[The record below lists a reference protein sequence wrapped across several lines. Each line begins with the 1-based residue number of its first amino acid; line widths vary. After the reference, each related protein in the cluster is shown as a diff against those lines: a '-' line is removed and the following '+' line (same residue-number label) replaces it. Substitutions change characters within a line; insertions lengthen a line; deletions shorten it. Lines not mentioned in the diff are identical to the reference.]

1 MNPTRQW
8 SNLILPLAIV
18 ACLMV
23 LLVPLPTFAM
33 DILLAAN
40 ITISVVMLLTAIQV
54 RTPQEFGVFPV
65 LLLATTLARLV
76 LNIATTRLI
85 LTRGAE
91 FGTEAAGGVIQAFGD
106 FVAGHDLMVGAVI
119 FLIILIVQFVVITKG
134 ATRIS
139 EVAARFTLDGMPGR
153 QMAIDADLAA
163 GTIDREQARER
174 REALQEQ
181 ADFYGAMDGASKYVR
196 GDAIAGLL
204 ITLINIA
211 GGLFVGLSHGM
222 SFSGSADVFTRL
234 TVGDGLVSQVP
245 GLLIAL
251 GAGILISRS
260 TRPANLS
267 QDLVRQLLL
276 RPQVLLVTGC
286 FLLALIFTQLPAI
299 PLMIAGG
306 SCIVLGLNL
315 SSRPAAGQIE
325 PAKKNVES
333 QGKGSETE
341 ACRIAG
347 TDPLEIELGVELVGM
362 ASSGDLL
369 PRITAARQ
377 AIAEELGLMLPKVRV
392 RDNLRL
398 GPRQFQILINNLAVS
413 TGAVMPERVLLVKRS
428 ANAPDP
434 EGIRAMWPGGH
445 GAFWAEPD
453 SVAARAREY
462 LRLEPGDVIVE
473 TLKLEARRRSADLLT
488 RQSTAFLIDQLRQ
501 TNPETVN
508 ELVPTVMKVGSIQQV
523 LRCLLSEG
531 ISIRPLNAILEAL
544 ADEFDASCPTSELAE
559 RVRRRLAPWITARLQ
574 DSSGAVP
581 VVVLS
586 DELKAWLCSKLGYE
600 DGRKQLHM
608 DADLVS
614 LLSAQLARSTAG
626 RVVSSLLVPGS
637 LRSAM
642 ADLFREEGRQVFVTC
657 REELARDTRIET
669 IAILDLSAIH
679 YAAA

>member
-1 MNPTRQW
+1 MSANPKW
-8 SNLILPLAIV
+8 SNLILPLGIV

-23 LLVPLPTFAM
+23 LLVPLPPFAM

-40 ITISVVMLLTAIQV
+40 LTIAVVMLLTALQV

-65 LLLATTLARLV
+65 LLLVTTLARLV

-91 FGTEAAGGVIQAFGD
+91 HGTQAAGGVIQAFGD
-106 FVAGHDLMVGAVI
+106 FVAGHDLLVGAVI

-163 GTIDREQARER
+163 GTIDRDQARER
-174 REALQEQ
+174 REELQIQ

-204 ITLINIA
+204 ITVINIV
-211 GGLFVGLSHGM
+211 GGLFVGMSHGM
-222 SFSGSADVFTRL
+222 SFSASVDVFTRL
-234 TVGDGLVSQVP
+234 TVGDGLVSQLP

-260 TRPANLS
+260 TRPADLS
-267 QDLVRQLLL
+267 QDMVRQLLV
-276 RPQVLLVTGC
+276 RPQVLLVTGF

-299 PLMIAGG
+299 PLMAAGG
-306 SCIVLGLNL
+306 LCIALAMNK
-315 SSRPAAGQIE
+315 SSRPPVEAAHQTTRT
-325 PAKKNVES
+325 AES
-333 QGKGSETE
+333 QAKGSDGDP
-341 ACRIAG
+341 CRIGG

-413 TGAVMPERVLLVKRS
+413 TGTVLPDRVLLIKRS
-428 ANAPDP
+428 PGAPDP
-434 EGIRAMWPGGH
+434 AGIRAMWPSGH
-445 GAFWAEPD
+445 GAFWAEQD

-462 LRLEPGDVIVE
+462 QRLEPADVIVE
-473 TLKLEARRRSADLLT
+473 TLKSEARDRAADLLT
-488 RQSTAFLIDQLRQ
+488 RQSTAYLIDQLRQ

-508 ELVPTVMKVGSIQQV
+508 ELVPAVMKVGAIQQV
-523 LRCLLSEG
+523 LRQLLSEG

-544 ADEFDASCPTSELAE
+544 ADEFDASHGTSELAE
-559 RVRRRLAPWITARLQ
+559 RVRRRLTPWITAKLQ
-574 DSSGAVP
+574 DPAGAIP
-581 VVVLS
+581 VVEVS
-586 DELKAWLCSKLGYE
+586 AELKAWL
-600 DGRKQLHM
+600 
-608 DADLVS
+608 
-614 LLSAQLARSTAG
+614 AG
-626 RVVSSLLVPGS
+626 RVVYIEGKRQLHLDDDQVCLLWEQFSRATAGRGMTVLLVPGT
-637 LRSAM
+637 LRSLISEA
-642 ADLFREEGRQVFVTC
+642 FRENGRHPFVTC
-657 REELARDTRIET
+657 REEIARDSRIET
-669 IAILDLSAIH
+669 IAILELSAIH